1 MRFAEEQSHT
11 YVGTSTLQFGN
22 ESIGRSASGADIVDD
37 NHTFAIE
44 EPFIKQYV
52 VIDDSITMQM
62 QLGAMADNLN
72 VLKSVLCAAQRAD
85 EVREPLVATD
95 VRALAAGWHA
105 SDDRVSQV
113 GASECFHHF
122 VCSPRGCI
130 PSTILE
136 IKDAS

>member
-11 YVGTSTLQFGN
+11 DVGTSTLQFGN
-22 ESIGRSASGADIVDD
+22 ESIGGSASCANVIYDD
-37 NHTFAIE
+37 YTFAVE
-44 EPFIKQYV
+44 ELRVNDYV

-95 VRALAAGWHA
+95 VRVLAAGWHA